1 MRFQPSEVR
10 KKQKVLFFETKKVK
24 NYHHTLT
31 VWKSKNDMLDHK
43 KSSSHIKA
51 MRSFKS
57 IATGRIYSFETN
69 LIPSWDE
76 ALVRFNNEAYE
87 VLYKRN

>member
-1 MRFQPSEVR
+1 M
-10 KKQKVLFFETKKVK
+10 T
-24 NYHHTLT
+24 NC
-31 VWKSKNDMLDHK
+31 K

-57 IATGRIYSFETN
+57 IATGKIYRYETN

-76 ALVRFNNEAYE
+76 VLVRFNNEAYE

>member
-1 MRFQPSEVR
+1 MQ
-10 KKQKVLFFETKKVK
+10 
-24 NYHHTLT
+24 
-31 VWKSKNDMLDHK
+31 
-43 KSSSHIKA
+43 
-51 MRSFKS
+51 SFNF
-57 IATGRIYSFETN
+57 ATGKIYSYETN

>member
-1 MRFQPSEVR
+1 MR

-31 VWKSKNDMLDHK
+31 VWESKNDMTNCK

-57 IATGRIYSFETN
+57 IATGKIYSYETN

-76 ALVRFNNEAYE
+76 ALERFNNEAYE